1 MSINKT
7 LDNHR
12 GIILDNLISNVEK
25 WGDEKGIIFREN
37 FENQFKKF
45 QEEIFEF
52 RQEMLTL
59 DFWIYQ
65 LRIAKETRKEEVYEV
80 LEKTNKNVKME
91 FGDVMV
97 TMIIMAKQLDI
108 DLAECLEMA
117 YEKIKD
123 RKGKTING
131 TFVKEADL

>member
-1 MSINKT
+1 MRIEEKN
-7 LDNHR
+7 R
-12 GIILDNLISNVEK
+12 GIALDSLISNVEK
-25 WGDEKGIIFREN
+25 WGDEK
-37 FENQFKKF
+37 
-45 QEEIFEF
+45 
-52 RQEMLTL
+52 
-59 DFWIYQ
+59 
-65 LRIAKETRKEEVYEV
+65 RKEEVYEV

>member
-25 WGDEKGIIFREN
+25 WG
-37 FENQFKKF
+37 
-45 QEEIFEF
+45 
-52 RQEMLTL
+52 
-59 DFWIYQ
+59 
-65 LRIAKETRKEEVYEV
+65 KETRKEEVYEV

-123 RKGKTING
+123 RKELR
-131 TFVKEADL
+131 KERE

>member
-131 TFVKEADL
+131 TFVKKADL

>member
-25 WGDEKGIIFREN
+25 WG
-37 FENQFKKF
+37 
-45 QEEIFEF
+45 
-52 RQEMLTL
+52 
-59 DFWIYQ
+59 
-65 LRIAKETRKEEVYEV
+65 KETRKEEVYEV

>member
-1 MSINKT
+1 MRIEEKN
-7 LDNHR
+7 R
-12 GIILDNLISNVEK
+12 GIALDSLISNVEK
-25 WGDEKGIIFREN
+25 WG
-37 FENQFKKF
+37 
-45 QEEIFEF
+45 
-52 RQEMLTL
+52 
-59 DFWIYQ
+59 
-65 LRIAKETRKEEVYEV
+65 KETRKEEVYEV

>member
-1 MSINKT
+1 MRIEEKN
-7 LDNHR
+7 R
-12 GIILDNLISNVEK
+12 GIALDSLISNVEK
-25 WGDEKGIIFREN
+25 WG
-37 FENQFKKF
+37 
-45 QEEIFEF
+45 
-52 RQEMLTL
+52 
-59 DFWIYQ
+59 
-65 LRIAKETRKEEVYEV
+65 KETRKEEVYEV
-80 LEKTNKNVKME
+80 LEKTNKNIKME

-108 DLAECLEMA
+108 DLEECLEMA

>member
-25 WGDEKGIIFREN
+25 WGDE
-37 FENQFKKF
+37 
-45 QEEIFEF
+45 
-52 RQEMLTL
+52 
-59 DFWIYQ
+59 
-65 LRIAKETRKEEVYEV
+65 KETRKEEVYEV